1 MQRLLWKRA
10 GQFSGN
16 RLVWVRVLDATLGL
30 KPRLTEGD
38 SEMRN
43 LKLKQVLPVDTETET
58 LQKFSLAENGLR
70 LASEN
75 SHVADAGSTPAL
87 HGVKETPGLHVM
99 GDLYDVQCEERF
111 LLDSDLLRK
120 HCLELVK
127 QAGLSSVGD
136 FFHQF
141 DGAGGVTGMVV
152 LAESHMSIHTWPEKR
167 YVTVDVYVCSYT
179 QDNRPRARQ
188 LYRSLLE
195 TFNPQRESVHSV
207 ERL

>member
-1 MQRLLWKRA
+1 
-10 GQFSGN
+10 
-16 RLVWVRVLDATLGL
+16 
-30 KPRLTEGD
+30 
-38 SEMRN
+38 MRN

-58 LQKFSLAENGLR
+58 LQKFSMADNGLR
-70 LASEN
+70 LASDN
-75 SHVADAGSTPAL
+75 ALSSASSSPAL
-87 HGVKETPGLHVM
+87 HSVKETPGLHVM
-99 GDLYDVQCEERF
+99 GDLYDVQCADRF
-111 LLDSDLLRK
+111 LLDADLLRS
-120 HCLELVK
+120 HCLKLVEE
-127 QAGLSSVGD
+127 AGLSSVGD

-188 LYRSLLE
+188 LYQSLLD
-195 TFNPQRESVHSV
+195 TFQPERESVHSV